1 MTAPLPLEFLRAGE
15 WAEVAEVAGEV
26 SWVSRMA
33 ELGLRVGSRVHVVQG
48 GSPCLVQINGTRLC
62 LRGSQAM
69 LVLVNPI
76 ALEPAALRVAL
87 ERC

>member
-1 MTAPLPLEFLRAGE
+1 MNPPLPLEFLRAGE
-15 WAEVAEVAGEV
+15 WAEVAEIAGEPG
-26 SWVSRMA
+26 WVGRMA

-48 GSPCLVQINGTRLC
+48 GSPCLVQLNGTRLC

-69 LVLVNPI
+69 LVLVHPI
-76 ALEPAALRVAL
+76 ALEPAALRMAL